1 MCVGS
6 RAGEALSCS
15 RRFVSWVGAC
25 ELPKALYTFP
35 AGCRHRLQRAALG
48 SCGSKPLEANK
59 TLSQTVSEQIADEI
73 IAGRL
78 APGARLDEQSL
89 ADRFGVSRSPIRDA
103 LRQLAATRLVDYVA
117 HRGFSVAAVDSSELK
132 GLFEAAGEVEAL
144 CAKWCALRSD
154 AAARKH
160 LQFVHEQSG
169 RALKSRDVKAYA
181 RFNDELH
188 QLIYSGAHNNVMSEI
203 AHNLR
208 QRLSPFRSR
217 VFFTA
222 HNRMLASHAEHSELI
237 SAIVHQDGAR
247 AAAAMQEHAAH
258 SAMNALQFFDVE
270 RAANKGRR
278 RA

>member
-1 MCVGS
+1 MSIPHG
-6 RAGEALSCS
+6 
-15 RRFVSWVGAC
+15 
-25 ELPKALYTFP
+25 
-35 AGCRHRLQRAALG
+35 
-48 SCGSKPLEANK
+48 LEANK
-59 TLSQTVSEQIADEI
+59 TLSQTVSDQIADEI

-103 LRQLAATRLVDYVA
+103 LRQLAATRLVNYVA

-169 RALKSRDVKAYA
+169 RALKARDVKAYA
-181 RFNDELH
+181 RLNDELH
-188 QLIYSGAHNNVMSEI
+188 QLIYAGAQNNVVSEI
-203 AHNLR
+203 AQNLR
-208 QRLSPFRSR
+208 QRLSPFRSK

-222 HNRMLASHAEHSELI
+222 HNRMVASHAEHSELI
-237 SAIVHQDGAR
+237 MAIVTINAWNRIAIIHQDGAR

-258 SAMNALQFFDVE
+258 SAMNALQFFDIE
-270 RAANKGRR
+270 RAASKGRR